1 MSNSSVLSVRLP
13 TAVKEQLDRLAEGT
27 SRSKSYLAAE
37 AIEAFVERE
46 LAIIEGIQE
55 GLADAAAGRVVPH
68 ETVMA
73 DLERIIAEAEAAR
86 R

>member
-1 MSNSSVLSVRLP
+1 MSDTTVLSVRLP
-13 TAVKEQLDRLAEGT
+13 TAVKDRLDRLAEGT

-46 LAIIEGIQE
+46 LAIIEGIRE
-55 GLADAAAGRVVPH
+55 GMADVAAGRVVPH

-73 DLERIIAEAEAAR
+73 DLERIIAEAEAAKR
-86 R
+86 

>member
-1 MSNSSVLSVRLP
+1 MSDTTVVSVRLP
-13 TAVKEQLDRLAEGT
+13 TAVKDRLDRLAQGT

-68 ETVMA
+68 ETVVA
-73 DLERIIAEAEAAR
+73 DLERIITEAEAAKR
-86 R
+86 

>member
-1 MSNSSVLSVRLP
+1 MSDTTVVSVRLP
-13 TAVKEQLDRLAEGT
+13 TAVKDRLDKLAKGT

-46 LAIIEGIQE
+46 LAIIEGIQR
-55 GLADAAAGRVVPH
+55 GLDDVAAGRVFSH

-73 DLERIIAEAEAAR
+73 EIYQIIEEAEAAKR
-86 R
+86 